1 MRRFSQVLF
10 FSLLLGFLP
19 NHAFS
24 QNKKS
29 NDAEKAKQQQAQ
41 KLFDEAEKYYNI
53 GDFAKALDG
62 YKEAYILSSNPDLLF
77 NMGQCYRK
85 LEQYQEAITTYKSYL
100 REVPNSPVQADVE
113 ARIAEVEKLFA
124 DNQVSKLVI
133 TSTPSGA
140 EVRKGGASSRVLG
153 VTPYTEEKL
162 AVGEYHFTLTLEGY
176 QPYEFDLNVEGG
188 KEYLLPAEL
197 QKPTLVNDN
206 ILKLPPRNL
215 SFSLGGDLLV
225 RGNNNLDG
233 AETGGLFDIELGYL
247 QTRKNKQSMF
257 GLTAALGFGQEAD
270 ADNNNIGVLKV
281 GASWAWRFSLT
292 ERLYLAPG
300 FEAGFAL
307 VSPAAKVEGFRPT
320 GFVRFRP
327 TLTRSRSEQTQW
339 IIRGLGAGFI
349 FGGGLTIELF
359 SLGFNYGFGKKK

>member
-1 MRRFSQVLF
+1 MELAMRRFSQVLF
-10 FSLLLGFLP
+10 FGLLLGFLP

-24 QNKKS
+24 QNKKG

-113 ARIAEVEKLFA
+113 ARIAEVEKLIA

-140 EVRKGGASSRVLG
+140 EVRKGGANSKVLG

-162 AVGEYHFTLTLEGY
+162 PSGEYHFTLTLKGY

-197 QKPTLVNDN
+197 QKPSLGTNN
-206 ILKLPPRNL
+206 TPKLPPRNL
-215 SFSLGGDLLV
+215 SFSLGGDILV
-225 RGNNNLDG
+225 GDSN
-233 AETGGLFDIELGYL
+233 TGGLFDIEFGYL
-247 QTRKNKQSMF
+247 QTRKKKQSMF
-257 GLTAALGFGQEAD
+257 GLTAAFGIGQEPNVA
-270 ADNNNIGVLKV
+270 NNLFTILKL
-281 GASWAWRFSLT
+281 GASWAWRFQLT
-292 ERLYLAPG
+292 ERLYLVPG

-307 VSPAAKVEGFRPT
+307 ASPEAKGEGFRPT
-320 GFVRFRP
+320 GFTRFRP
-327 TLTRSRSEQTQW
+327 ALIRSRSENAQW
-339 IIRGLGAGFI
+339 IIRGLGAGFV
-349 FGGGLTIELF
+349 FGGGFTIELF